1 MAKIQLN
8 ENDVIRVGNSVDHT
22 LLTKDLTAQI
32 HRVIPQPY
40 TSMATSTGLNIDFL
54 CENGKWTQGK
64 VKITFVVEFKDEE
77 KSEDHDSS
85 LDDIRHLGG

>member
-22 LLTKDLTAQI
+22 LLAKDLMTQI
-32 HRVIPQPY
+32 QRVIPSPY
-40 TSMATSTGLNIDFL
+40 NNMTISTGLHIEFL
-54 CENGKWTQGK
+54 CENCKWTQGQ

-85 LDDIRHLGG
+85 LDDIRNLGG